1 MRFNWHCS
9 LVMVTFNICTS
20 CLRIQEGI
28 LPERMAQLKGQAG
41 IQTGTGEIR
50 DVSEFLVIF
59 RFTPRAAHWFS
70 ACLSLSPNRFPISFI
85 GLLPCQPCCEG
96 LVLLTTEVFKATDLK
111 LPIGFPHTP
120 AALCQHFTWIEIRH
134 EKVTD
139 GANIKILFDCVQDLL
154 PPGSYWTLMNW
165 NIACMYKIRCI

>member
-1 MRFNWHCS
+1 MQFNWHCS

-50 DVSEFLVIF
+50 DVSEFLAIF

-111 LPIGFPHTP
+111 LPIGFPHTHQQLS
-120 AALCQHFTWIEIRH
+120 ASISHGLKYAMRKWQMEQ
-134 EKVTD
+134 
-139 GANIKILFDCVQDLL
+139 ILRYFLIV
-154 PPGSYWTLMNW
+154 
-165 NIACMYKIRCI
+165 YKIYFHLVLTGH